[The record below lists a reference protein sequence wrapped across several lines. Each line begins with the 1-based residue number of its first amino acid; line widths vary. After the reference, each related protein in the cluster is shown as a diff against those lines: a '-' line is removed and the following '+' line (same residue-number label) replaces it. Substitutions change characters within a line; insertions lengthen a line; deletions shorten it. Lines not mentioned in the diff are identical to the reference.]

1 MASINALSVAL
12 FNAAAGGYAAEMA
25 ANSAGFANA
34 VGPILEKNISTD
46 ALFVEHLL
54 ANLGVLP
61 TNSVYE
67 QAKAAVTGLVT
78 AKGRAG
84 AAIDAIDFLKA
95 QEGGTSPYAV
105 IAATFAAKVNQATLF
120 TAANSTER
128 DITKLISGVTGVDT
142 DVAATNVAV
151 AAAVAAQKATD
162 DAAAAKAAADAA
174 AVLKAAQ
181 DKAAAD
187 LSAANTAAAAAA
199 KAAADAA
206 TAAAVKAAADA
217 ATAAATLKAAQD
229 AAAAAATAAA
239 EKAELEKAAAVAAVD
254 KTTDNAAAVTTA
266 LKAAASAAGVT
277 GYESMTDS
285 QLIAAI
291 KTSNDS
297 AITAAVDK
305 TTDNAAA
312 VTAALKAAALDL
324 GVTGTSAMTDAE
336 LITAIKTVNDTAIAA
351 AATAAAEAV
360 AATAAAAALAAVN
373 DTTYASESAAY
384 TAGQAAGAAGL
395 TYNGVTYASIAA
407 YIAATTPAAPTSSTV
422 TAAQIVTSNAVAGN
436 NAMVINAADAGSYA
450 VTLNT
455 DVVTSDGG
463 FIISGNANL
472 TVTSGAQADTISVVG
487 DGNNSITTGAG
498 SDTVT
503 VVGTGTNTINVG
515 AGSDVVTGGT
525 GNDTITFGSGQL
537 GAGDVVTGGDGT
549 DTVVISGDGNIIG
562 GAGATLT
569 GVENLVLNGTTVTIT
584 KAALEA
590 LDSVSGHATTSEV
603 TVDVASGNTLDLS
616 GTTLTGLKSITADD
630 NVTIVL
636 SASQIQ
642 EVGSIT
648 TAAGKNLT
656 ISTDVAGLLALGSK
670 AAAGTGGTL
679 AKTISDTLEN
689 IQANSA
695 AIAAAG
701 VTPSLSGAV
710 TVAQA
715 KAALAVTPT
724 VTFALSDT
732 AANLAL
738 APVAVFNNSST
749 IAATTAATAAQATAI
764 NAILTAATGFAY
776 AANKVTV
783 NVTDTASNIANYYV
797 EATAGDDFDAV
808 TSSGNSTAAEAIAA
822 YALNATA
829 AYSVI
834 DTAAN
839 LVTNKAQAALD
850 HASSITASDA
860 ATVDQISQVNAASD
874 VDVSSGYAL
883 TDTLANLTAGGAATI
898 VASAG
903 NVIVSDATLSVAN
916 AMIAETLT
924 NTGTTRYVV
933 EDAIGTLL
941 AANSDVVASTTT
953 VSTSTADITASQ
965 ANALVAKFSSAKVS
979 DANLVINDTVEELLT
994 LTAAAV
1000 AEAKALNGITISSGT
1015 ATVAQVVALN
1025 TLVGT
1030 KLDKST
1036 VAVSDSAAN
1045 LVAGVGVTSTLT
1057 LLNAVQSA
1065 SGTIAVSSPTTVSNI
1080 VTINT
1085 ALTSELNSFGLD
1097 DSASALLAATGGEAL
1112 NAVQD
1117 AASIAVNTATSMANV
1132 DLIKTAAASGTA
1144 PTLTYSIRDTAANI
1158 IADAASLRAGAT
1170 TLSITDA
1177 SVTGDQTVAL
1187 KGYTNFDGVYAVNDT
1202 YDEILGAGKNVGL
1215 TTAYLNAATSVTIT
1229 DTVAHLEAAGVLT
1242 AIATATTDDALVVS
1256 DTLSNLNTS
1265 RTSGTAVAAATSIVI
1280 TDTDLDVGDVTT
1292 VNALRALKATT
1303 YTVSDAYSDLA
1314 TAIAATGSGGANETG
1329 AVTTFLNNA
1338 GTVKVDANADGTL
1351 DAITVA
1357 QYNTLDAATTSAIRS
1372 DITDT
1377 IANLTASSG
1386 AAALSNVIANGNTL
1400 TISDTNATVAQI
1412 QTLNTAGATVTAL
1425 NAVDTAANLTAMN
1438 STLLASLNGAT
1449 VSDNG
1454 SVTQNVAALTK
1465 IYSNDGSQYANYSI
1479 VDTAENIANAIT
1491 ANAGLVNFATAVTA
1505 TTNATYTQAG
1515 SFASATTFGTPIV
1528 YSVTVAA
1535 ADNIAAGS
1543 TLNSAVN
1550 ITASDAQSVAD
1561 ARILNEATNSGSTS
1575 YAVSDA
1581 ASAFV
1586 NGTPATQA
1594 LISAAVEAAT
1604 GTVTASTAAT
1614 LAEAAVIGG
1623 LTKSVTYS
1631 ISDTAA
1637 NVANATTAGINEA
1650 VNIAIT
1656 TALTAAQ
1663 AATFL
1668 SATNSGTTTLTAVTD
1683 TAANALGLTLGANDV
1698 ITTLTVTGAVSAV
1711 NAAAIAAKD
1720 TGANITNTVVFSGTI
1735 SGSSTEIATIPD
1747 AVLAAATTVNVTGA
1761 MTVAQYNALAA
1772 AITIGNVDSYALSD
1786 SFSNLMVNSDVAG
1799 AVNANAAIAG
1809 ATTVTV
1815 TDTALTIAQADAID
1829 GLNVGDVVYD
1839 IRDTDAKIVAALNGN
1854 GSTEDALLAAA
1865 NVYSADGVLLDIQT
1879 VGAAGTTNVISGTK
1893 VEIDALSSV
1902 LKATQ
1907 VAYEVSVA
1915 DLEANPSFYSNLAAN
1930 QHLTVIDTVANLTS
1944 GNALVPAAEHI
1955 VVNNAATVAQATSI
1969 RALSSLDDTP
1979 VYNLQDTA
1987 ANLVA
1992 GAVLNGAV
2000 NVTATNAATQA
2011 QAEVIADATN
2021 SGTVTYDVSAIDT
2034 TVTAAAGGALAATN
2048 AYENARNITITG
2060 TTGIDAAQAAILLA
2074 KANSGSTTIAKV
2086 TGTSADLADL
2096 SVGSNDVITT
2106 VTPSDA
2112 ATVAQAV
2119 AMLARAGSISAYSLS
2134 DTAANLA
2141 AASSSIL
2148 NGATNIALSSG
2159 DATVAQATII
2169 DAATNSGTTTM
2180 TIVDTA
2186 AAVLGA
2192 SATVLANDATV
2203 LINDTT
2209 VSAGVATQLRALDSA
2224 NTGFTIAK
2232 GVAAAGVFPISDS
2245 QANIVAAANAAAV
2258 AASTDVR
2265 VTGTLTVAQGV
2276 AVKAAATS
2284 DANPTYSL
2292 TDTYTNLV
2300 INRSGAN
2307 ALTLTSVDVTVSNS
2321 VNVAQANVIDGYSA
2335 HSVTQNIVDTAANV
2349 ATAAAAND
2357 TTVNAANSV
2366 TLSGAATVAQAATIE
2381 QKVAHLSGG
2390 YAITDTAAA
2399 VFSALNTANGA
2410 AGTADNGLLDGATA
2424 ITLNSA
2430 ATVAQAL
2437 GGAAN
2442 SGSDAEARG
2451 LYTISGLSYA
2461 ITDTVTNIIAGLA
2474 QTNDASGI
2482 TGATALNA
2490 SDTTAMTVAN
2500 AATLTSLTNFKGYDH
2515 DSSALTAGRYYITD
2529 GFANIQ
2535 AADTAL
2541 ISGATT
2547 VVANGTTGANI
2558 IDLSMHANGITIN
2571 GGTNADTITGTAS
2584 ADTFVQGISDSV
2596 ASSASTFAAG
2606 TVAASDIITFGG
2618 GVDVINGFVAG
2629 AGGDVLDVLVSGE
2642 PTTLIGETVTN
2653 LTAGQEVFFVSG
2665 VYDASTGVFTIAAN
2679 GTGADTAIIQ
2689 ADNSVA
2695 ASDALTTNAS
2705 IVVLVGV
2712 DSDNLVAGNFI

>member
-1 MASINALSVAL
+1 MAITTQERTNILKLTVGL
-12 FNAAAGGYAAEMA
+12 FNAAPGANYLSEFTSVFEANGHNLAALAGTLGTTGAFQSLYPNFQTASE
-25 ANSAGFANA
+25 FATKFLTTLGLQGNTEA
-34 VGPILEKNISTD
+34 VD
-46 ALFVEHLL
+46 F
-54 ANLGVLP
+54 
-61 TNSVYE
+61 
-67 QAKAAVTGLVT
+67 VT
-78 AKGRAG
+78 AKFNAG
-84 AAIDAIDFLKA
+84 VPKA
-95 QEGGTSPYAV
+95 QIIYDAVVALDASTSAE
-105 IAATFAAKVNQATLF
+105 F
-120 TAANSTER
+120 
-128 DITKLISGVTGVDT
+128 
-142 DVAATNVAV
+142 
-151 AAAVAAQKATD
+151 
-162 DAAAAKAAADAA
+162 AAAKAIL
-174 AVLKAAQ
+174 VNK
-181 DKAAAD
+181 
-187 LSAANTAAAAAA
+187 
-199 KAAADAA
+199 
-206 TAAAVKAAADA
+206 
-217 ATAAATLKAAQD
+217 
-229 AAAAAATAAA
+229 
-239 EKAELEKAAAVAAVD
+239 AAVAENYSLTLGASS
-254 KTTDNAAAVTTA
+254 TSLETLQGALANVTA
-266 LKAAASAAGVT
+266 DPAS
-277 GYESMTDS
+277 
-285 QLIAAI
+285 
-291 KTSNDS
+291 
-297 AITAAVDK
+297 
-305 TTDNAAA
+305 
-312 VTAALKAAALDL
+312 VTAANAANAGGNGQTFTL
-324 GVTGTSAMTDAE
+324 TTSAASVNEGGSAVFTLATTNVAAGTKYAYVLSGVGAADIDGGQLTGEVTIGADGKAYISVNIAADNLTEGAE
-336 LITAIKTVNDTAIAA
+336 TLTLTTAGKTVSVTVNDTSTTPAPVVVVPTYALSAA
-351 AATAAAEAV
+351 AASVNEGGTAVFTLDTTNVASGSKVGYVLSGVSAADVQGGQLTGEATVGVDGKAYISVNLAADATTEGVETLTVTAAGKTASVSV
-360 AATAAAAALAAVN
+360 A
-373 DTTYASESAAY
+373 DTSAA
-384 TAGQAAGAAGL
+384 
-395 TYNGVTYASIAA
+395 
-407 YIAATTPAAPTSSTV
+407 PAAPTSSTV
-422 TAAQIVTSNAVAGN
+422 TAAQIVTSNALAGN
-436 NAMVINAADAGSYA
+436 NAVTIDAPDAGAYA

-463 FIISGNANL
+463 FVISGNANL

-487 DGNNSITTGAG
+487 DGNNSISTGAG

-503 VVGTGTNTINVG
+503 VVGTGTNAINVG

-525 GNDTITFGSGQL
+525 GNDTITFGAGQL

-562 GAGATLT
+562 GAGAALT
-569 GVENLVLNGTTVTIT
+569 GVENLVMNGTTVTIT

-636 SASQIQ
+636 SAAQIQ

-679 AKTISDTLEN
+679 AKTVSDTLEN

-695 AIAAAG
+695 AISAAG
-701 VTPSLSGAV
+701 VTASLNGAV

-715 KAALAVTPT
+715 KAALAVAPT

-808 TSSGNSTAAEAIAA
+808 TSSGSSTAAEAIAA

-829 AYSVI
+829 AYSVV

-883 TDTLANLTAGGAATI
+883 TDTLNHLTAGGAATI
-898 VASAG
+898 VAGAG

-953 VSTSTADITASQ
+953 VSTSTATISASQ
-965 ANALVAKFSSAKVS
+965 ANALVAKFGATKVA
-979 DANLVINDTVEELLT
+979 DANLAIADTAANLLT
-994 LTAAAV
+994 LTAGAV
-1000 AEAKALNGITISSGT
+1000 AEANTISVSSGT
-1015 ATVAQVVALN
+1015 ATVDQYESLIALTGAKMPDVTVADSYANLAARAAQYGNIANSGAGSTMPHAVAINVTGTPTVAQVLELNLARWGTTLKVTGSYAL
-1025 TLVGT
+1025 
-1030 KLDKST
+1030 
-1036 VAVSDSAAN
+1036 SDSAAN
-1045 LVAGVGVTSTLT
+1045 LLAA
-1057 LLNAVQSA
+1057 AVHA
-1065 SGTIAVSSPTTVSNI
+1065 SGADTSNE
-1080 VTINT
+1080 V
-1085 ALTSELNSFGLD
+1085 
-1097 DSASALLAATGGEAL
+1097 LA
-1112 NAVQD
+1112 D
-1117 AASIAVNTATSMANV
+1117 AASVAVSDATSIANLATINGV
-1132 DLIKTAAASGTA
+1132 ASLAAGT
-1144 PTLTYSIRDTAANI
+1144 TLTYSISDEAATI
-1158 IADAASLRAGAT
+1158 ITNTGSFRAGAT
-1170 TLSITDA
+1170 SLSITDA
-1177 SVTGDQTVAL
+1177 SVTGTQATAL
-1187 KGYTNFDGVYAVNDT
+1187 KSYANFDGIYAIDDSYAN
-1202 YDEILGAGKNVGL
+1202 ILG
-1215 TTAYLNAATSVTIT
+1215 TPTATNAILNAATSVTIT
-1229 DTVAHLEAAGVLT
+1229 DSVSNLEASSSAALT
-1242 AIATATTDDALVVS
+1242 AIAAATTDDRLVINDTLGNLYAAAAATKAAATAFVVSAAISDVS
-1256 DTLSNLNTS
+1256 DT
-1265 RTSGTAVAAATSIVI
+1265 ADI
-1280 TDTDLDVGDVTT
+1280 TK
-1292 VNALRALKATT
+1292 VNALRALKPVT
-1303 YTVSDAYSDLA
+1303 YSVSDAYADIN
-1314 TAIAATGSGGANETG
+1314 TALAATGSDGANETG
-1329 AVTTFLNNA
+1329 AVTSF
-1338 GTVKVDANADGTL
+1338 VANATGITL
-1351 DAITVA
+1351 TSAVSVA
-1357 QYNTLDAATTSAIRS
+1357 NFNTLDALTSATITS
-1372 DITDT
+1372 GITDT
-1377 IANLTASSG
+1377 IANLSAANGATAVANALAHSSTITI
-1386 AAALSNVIANGNTL
+1386 SNVGTAT
-1400 TISDTNATVAQI
+1400 ATVAQAE
-1412 QTLNTAGATVTAL
+1412 TLVARGVTVTGLDIA
-1425 NAVDTAANLTAMN
+1425 DTAAHIQAMN
-1438 STLLASLNGAT
+1438 AAT
-1449 VSDNG
+1449 WTATIAAVAGNTIVVSDNG
-1454 SVTQNVAALTK
+1454 ALTLSVAQATQV
-1465 IYSNDGSQYANYSI
+1465 YSADGSQYANYSI
-1479 VDTAENIANAIT
+1479 SDTAAHIVSSLST
-1491 ANAGLVNFATAVTA
+1491 AVGLVNYATAVTA
-1505 TTNATYTQAG
+1505 TDNATVSEANTLAD
-1515 SFASATTFGTPIV
+1515 ATTFGTAIS

-1535 ADNIAAGS
+1535 ADVLTAAGVS
-1543 TLNSAVN
+1543 DALNAAVN
-1550 ITASDAQSVAD
+1550 ITASDAQTVAD
-1561 ARILNEATNSGSTS
+1561 ARILNEATNSGTTS
-1575 YAVSDA
+1575 YAISDA

-1604 GTVTASTAAT
+1604 GTVTATGNAS
-1614 LAEAAVIGG
+1614 LAQAAVIGG

-1656 TALTAAQ
+1656 TALSASQ

-1698 ITTLTVTGAVSAV
+1698 ITTLTVTGDVSAV
-1711 NAAAIAAKD
+1711 DAAAIAAKD
-1720 TGANITNTVVFSGTI
+1720 TGANIGGAVVFAGTI
-1735 SGSSTEIATIPD
+1735 SGSSTEIAAIPD
-1747 AVLAAATTVNVTGA
+1747 AVLDAATTVNVTGA

-1772 AITIGNVDSYALSD
+1772 AITIGNVDSYALRD

-1799 AVNANAAIAG
+1799 AVDANAAIAG

-1854 GSTEDALLAAA
+1854 GTTETALLAAA

-1879 VGAAGTTNVISGTK
+1879 VGVAGTLNVISGTK
-1893 VEIDALSSV
+1893 AEIDALSTV
-1902 LKATQ
+1902 LKATE

-1915 DLEANPSFYSNLAAN
+1915 DLEANPNFYSTLAAN
-1930 QHLTVIDTVANLTS
+1930 QHLTVIDTVANLTA
-1944 GNALVPAAEHI
+1944 GNALLAAAEHI
-1955 VVNNAATVAQATSI
+1955 VVSDAATVDQATAI
-1969 RALSSLDDTP
+1969 RALSSLDDEV
-1979 VYNLQDTA
+1979 VYSLTDTA
-1987 ANLVA
+1987 AALSTAA
-1992 GAVLNGAV
+1992 GASSVVDAAV
-2000 NVTATNAATQA
+2000 NVTATTAATFA
-2011 QAEVIADATN
+2011 QAANIAGEAN
-2021 SGTVTYDVSAIDT
+2021 SGTTTYSITDT
-2034 TVTAAAGGALAATN
+2034 DALTGMNAAGINGATN
-2048 AYENARNITITG
+2048 ITVTG
-2060 TTGIDAAQAAILLA
+2060 TTGISAANAATLLA
-2074 KANSGSTTIAKV
+2074 ATNTGTTTIAKV
-2086 TGTSADLADL
+2086 TGASADLAAL

-2134 DTAANLA
+2134 DTAENLA

-2159 DATVAQATII
+2159 VATVAEATVIE
-2169 DAATNSGTTTM
+2169 AATNSGTTTYA
-2180 TIVDTA
+2180 IEDRA
-2186 AAVLGA
+2186 ANVLAASVAVLEGD
-2192 SATVLANDATV
+2192 SNDTVVITDATV
-2203 LINDTT
+2203 TAGIATSLRAFDAANND
-2209 VSAGVATQLRALDSA
+2209 VVATGAV
-2224 NTGFTIAK
+2224 TEGFAIAQA
-2232 GVAAAGVFPISDS
+2232 GAAGVFVISDS
-2245 QANIVAAANAAAV
+2245 QANIVAAANADAV

-2276 AVKAAATS
+2276 AVKAAATA
-2284 DANPTYSL
+2284 DGAPTYSL

-2300 INRSGAN
+2300 INHSGVN
-2307 ALTLTSVDVTVSNS
+2307 ALTLTSVDVTVSNN
-2321 VNVAQANVIDGYSA
+2321 VNVAQANIIDGYGA
-2335 HSVTQNIVDTAANV
+2335 HSVTQNIVDTASNV

-2390 YAITDTAAA
+2390 YAITDSAAA

-2410 AGTADNGLLDGATA
+2410 AGTADRGLLNGATS

-2461 ITDTVTNIIAGLA
+2461 VTDTVDNIIAGLE
-2474 QTNDASGI
+2474 QTNDATGI

-2490 SDTTAMTVAN
+2490 SDTSAMSVEE
-2500 AATLTSLTNFKGYDH
+2500 AATLTSLSNFQGYDH

-2529 GFANIQ
+2529 DFANIQ

-2547 VVANGTTGANI
+2547 VVANGTTGADI

-2571 GGTNADTITGTAS
+2571 GDTGADTIIGTAGNDVITGGVGADNLTGGAGADTFVFATGATGITLATADTITDFATA
-2584 ADTFVQGISDSV
+2584 ADFISTSK
-2596 ASSASTFAAG
+2596 A
-2606 TVAASDIITFGG
+2606 
-2618 GVDVINGFVAG
+2618 AG
-2629 AGGDVLDVLVSGE
+2629 AGTIANGGALAAAADQGLAAFIVAADAV
-2642 PTTLIGETVTN
+2642 
-2653 LTAGQEVFFVSG
+2653 LTAGAG
-2665 VYDASTGVFTIAAN
+2665 NDDVYIAYNVAGLGNAYLVVDENDNGSVDAGDTLVVLTGVDLVTEIALAN
-2679 GTGADTAIIQ
+2679 
-2689 ADNSVA
+2689 
-2695 ASDALTTNAS
+2695 L
-2705 IVVLVGV
+2705 L
-2712 DSDNLVAGNFI
+2712 